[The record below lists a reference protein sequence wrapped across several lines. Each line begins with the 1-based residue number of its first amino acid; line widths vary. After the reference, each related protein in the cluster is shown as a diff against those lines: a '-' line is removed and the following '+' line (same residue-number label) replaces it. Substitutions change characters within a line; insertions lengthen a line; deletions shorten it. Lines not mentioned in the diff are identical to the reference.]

1 MPRTGLLIGKFMP
14 PHDGHRH
21 LIDTARKE
29 VDRLTVVVCSIA
41 AEPIPG
47 PLRHAWMRE
56 LYPDL
61 NVLHLAEE
69 LPQEPADHPEFW
81 ALWTAALRRVHP
93 DPVDAV
99 FASEPYVHRL
109 AACLG
114 ASAVEVDT
122 ARRTVPISASAI
134 RANPLANWRYIPE
147 VVRPYFVRRVCVLGT
162 ESTGK
167 STLARDLAAR
177 YDTAWAPEYARA
189 YIERHTSLDALTL
202 ADIERIATGHLEQAE
217 RLARHANRVLFL
229 DTDLLTT
236 TLYSQIYFGSCPDWI
251 IRASRAERHHIYLLT
266 APDVPWVDDPQR
278 NLAQQRDTLHARFR
292 GELQTRDL
300 SYVEVRGDWQARLS
314 VAIEAVDALLRASI
328 PPART

>member
-14 PHDGHRH
+14 PHNGHRH
-21 LIDTARKE
+21 LIDTARRE
-29 VDRLTVVVCSIA
+29 VDRLTVVVCSIG

-47 PLRHAWMRE
+47 SLRHAWMRE

-69 LPQEPADHPEFW
+69 LPQEPGDHLEFW
-81 ALWTAALRRVHP
+81 ALWTTALRRVHP
-93 DPVDAV
+93 DPIDAV

-122 ARRTVPISASAI
+122 GRQTVPISASAI
-134 RANPLANWRYIPE
+134 CADPLANWRYIPE
-147 VVRPYFVRRVCVLGT
+147 MVRPYFVRRVCVLGT

-167 STLARDLAAR
+167 STLARDLAAHF
-177 YDTAWAPEYARA
+177 DTAWAPEYARA
-189 YIERHTSLDALTL
+189 YIDRHTSLDALSL
-202 ADIERIATGHLEQAE
+202 ADIERIAAGHLEQAE

-236 TLYSQIYFGSCPDWI
+236 TLYSEIYFDSCPDWI
-251 IRASRAERHHIYLLT
+251 LQAALAERHHLYLLT
-266 APDVPWVDDPQR
+266 APDVPWVEDAQR
-278 NLAQQRDTLHARFR
+278 NLPQQREALHARFR
-292 GELQTRDL
+292 TEVEARGLP
-300 SYVEVRGDWQARLS
+300 YVEIRGDWPARLRT
-314 VAIEAVDALLRASI
+314 AIEAVEALLRDPSQLG
-328 PPART
+328 TT